1 MAIKRSNAL
10 DERILESLA
19 EGILVTKLCR
29 DEKMPNIR
37 QLQRWRRDDALFDDA
52 CWSAEAQGLMVQ
64 RSNLIEGMLSA
75 IKDGGPG
82 SSIQIQGLRELLHE
96 NGRTAGRLV
105 ARMSDRA
112 HVRTES
118 KEHHGGYYIGWL
130 NSFKNCPA
138 CGYEVQPQTIEAPS
152 AAELGLDDPALAIED
167 MTNFDR

>member
-1 MAIKRSNAL
+1 MAINRSEAL

-37 QLQRWRRDDALFDDA
+37 QLQRWRRDDASFDDA

-64 RSNLIEGMLSA
+64 RSNLIECMLSA

-105 ARMSDRA
+105 TRMSDRA
-112 HVRTES
+112 QVRVENPRHMT
-118 KEHHGGYYIGWL
+118 IGWL
-130 NSFKNCPA
+130 DAWDPCTKCGHDPKGHIFENQSANVPA
-138 CGYEVQPQTIEAPS
+138 LDAPS
-152 AAELGLDDPALAIED
+152 KAIED
-167 MTNFDR
+167 MSKLDR

>member
-1 MAIKRSNAL
+1 MAFKRSEAL

-105 ARMSDRA
+105 ARMSDRVQA
-112 HVRTES
+112 RVKTPRHLT
-118 KEHHGGYYIGWL
+118 IGWL
-130 NSFKNCPA
+130 DAWDPCTKCGHDPRDNIKEIQPA
-138 CGYEVQPQTIEAPS
+138 AV
-152 AAELGLDDPALAIED
+152 PALEGPSKAIED
-167 MTNFDR
+167 MTQFDR

>member
-1 MAIKRSNAL
+1 MAIRRSEAL

-29 DEKMPNIR
+29 EDKMPNIR
-37 QLQRWRRDDALFDDA
+37 QLQRWRRDHASFDDA

-75 IKDGGPG
+75 IQDGGPG

-105 ARMSDRA
+105 ARMSDRTQ
-112 HVRTES
+112 VRIDNP
-118 KEHHGGYYIGWL
+118 EHIIVAWED
-130 NSFKNCPA
+130 SMTRCPE
-138 CGYEVQPQTIEAPS
+138 CGYSPYDVNTDATV
-152 AAELGLDDPALAIED
+152 PALDAPFNAIED
-167 MTNFDR
+167 TAKFDR

>member
-1 MAIKRSNAL
+1 MAIKRSEAL

-37 QLQRWRRDDALFDDA
+37 QLQRWRRTDALFDDA
-52 CWSAEAQGLMVQ
+52 CWSSEAQGLMIQ

-112 HVRTES
+112 QVRVEKPRHLT
-118 KEHHGGYYIGWL
+118 IGWL
-130 NSFKNCPA
+130 DAWDPCTKCGHDPKDHTFEYQPPTAPA
-138 CGYEVQPQTIEAPS
+138 LDAPS
-152 AAELGLDDPALAIED
+152 RAIED

>member
-10 DERILESLA
+10 DEQILESLA
-19 EGILVTKLCR
+19 EGFLVTKLCR

-105 ARMSDRA
+105 ARMSDRVQA
-112 HVRTES
+112 RVETPRHLT
-118 KEHHGGYYIGWL
+118 IGWL
-130 NSFKNCPA
+130 DAWDPCTN
-138 CGYEVQPQTIEAPS
+138 CGYDPKGHTFEYQPPAVPALDAPS
-152 AAELGLDDPALAIED
+152 NAIED
-167 MTNFDR
+167 MTKFDR

>member
-1 MAIKRSNAL
+1 MAIKRSEAL
-10 DERILESLA
+10 DERMLESLA

-29 DEKMPNIR
+29 EEKMPAIR
-37 QLQRWRRDDALFDDA
+37 QLQRWRRDDASFDDF

-64 RSNLIEGMLSA
+64 RSNLIECMLSA

-105 ARMSDRA
+105 ARMSDRVQA
-112 HVRTES
+112 RVETPRHLT
-118 KEHHGGYYIGWL
+118 IGWL
-130 NSFKNCPA
+130 DAWDPCTKCGHDPKDHTFENQPA
-138 CGYEVQPQTIEAPS
+138 TV
-152 AAELGLDDPALAIED
+152 PALGGPSKAIED

>member
-1 MAIKRSNAL
+1 MAIRRSEAL

-29 DEKMPNIR
+29 EEKMPAIR
-37 QLQRWRRDDALFDDA
+37 QLQRWRRDHASFDDA

-64 RSNLIEGMLSA
+64 RSNLIECMLSA

-112 HVRTES
+112 HVRSKS
-118 KEHHGGYYIGWL
+118 KEHNGGFTWDGSVVWTNAL
-130 NSFKNCPA
+130 N
-138 CGYEVQPQTIEAPS
+138 VDTRPS
-152 AAELGLDDPALAIED
+152 LKP
-167 MTNFDR
+167 